1 MTILT
6 GAYGSRILR
15 PVLDAAG
22 FGDVETVAVE
32 NTFFGGNIAVAGLL
46 TFADLARSAA
56 RVPAGRRVLAPEVCL
71 SNGRFLD
78 GGRPED
84 LPRRSSS
91 SPRTGARSSG
101 RSRADRVAGPR
112 AARPGRRDEPRA
124 GRSADLGRCRGPG
137 EG

>member
-1 MTILT
+1 
-6 GAYGSRILR
+6 
-15 PVLDAAG
+15 VLDAAG

-56 RVPAGRRVLAPEVCL
+56 CVPAGRRVLAPEVCL

-84 LPRRSSS
+84 LPRAVEFVAEDGDSLFRALTGR
-91 SPRTGARSSG
+91 PRR
-101 RSRADRVAGPR
+101 R
-112 AARPGRRDEPRA
+112 AAA
-124 GRSADLGRCRGPG
+124 SAAREAR
-137 EG
+137 